1 MRMKRVV
8 VTGMG
13 AVSPFG
19 RGVPAL
25 VGGLMS
31 GMSAVKRLPGL
42 EQVIG
47 LRSLVGAVVPG
58 VDGKEIPRKFRR
70 TMSPMSIF
78 ATLAAQEAVSAAAL
92 ADDIPAGGRL
102 GVSIGSTIGSPA
114 TTQAFFE
121 HFIREKS
128 VEQMKSTVFF
138 QMMNHSCAANVA
150 QALGVTGRI
159 LAPSAACATGCQAV
173 GYAYEMIASGKQ
185 DYMLC
190 GGADEIHPLT
200 TATFDLI
207 NAASTHYNDRPES
220 TPRPF
225 DKARDGVV
233 CSEGAACLL
242 LESLDAALRRNAPI
256 CAEVFGFATVSD
268 TSNIANPDSAA
279 VLLCMEKALVDAG
292 VAPDEIDYVNAHA
305 TGTEAGDIAESEAIS
320 ELLGGD
326 VPVSSLKGHL
336 GHSMAASGALEM
348 VATIAMM
355 TAGRIIPTRNLET
368 IDERCSGIRHVQKIE
383 ERGIKMVL
391 KNNFALGGV
400 NACMVLG
407 RYNSDR

>member
-1 MRMKRVV
+1 MQMKRVA

-19 RGVPAL
+19 RGVSSL
-25 VGGLMS
+25 VDGLLS
-31 GMSAVKRLPGL
+31 GQSAVKRLDGL
-42 EQVIG
+42 EQIVG
-47 LRSLVGAVVPG
+47 LRSFVGAVVPG

-70 TMSPMSIF
+70 SMSPMSIF
-78 ATLAAQEAVSAAAL
+78 ATLAAQEAVGAAAL
-92 ADDIPAGGRL
+92 TEEIPTSGRL
-102 GVSIGSTIGSPA
+102 GVSIGSTVGSPA
-114 TTQAFFE
+114 TMQAFFE
-121 HFIREKS
+121 QFIRERS
-128 VEQMKSTVFF
+128 VEQMKSTLFF

-159 LAPSAACATGCQAV
+159 LAPSAACATGCQAI
-173 GYAYEMIASGKQ
+173 GYAYEMIVSGKQ

-225 DKARDGVV
+225 DRERDGVV
-233 CSEGAACLL
+233 CSEGAAVLL
-242 LESLDAALRRNAPI
+242 LESLDSALARNAHI
-256 CAEVFGFATVSD
+256 YAEILGFATLSD
-268 TSNIANPDSAA
+268 TSNIANPSTAA
-279 VLLCMEKALVDAG
+279 VRLCMEKGLEDAG
-292 VAPDEIDYVNAHA
+292 LAPDEIDYVNAHA
-305 TGTEAGDIAESEAIS
+305 TGTEHGDIAESEAIS
-320 ELLGGD
+320 GLLGGD

-355 TAGRIIPTRNLET
+355 TDGCIIPTRNLET
-368 IDERCSGIRHVQKIE
+368 IDERCAGIRHVQKLE
-383 ERGIKMVL
+383 KRGIRTVL

-400 NACMVLG
+400 NACVVLG
-407 RYNSDR
+407 RYESDR

>member
-1 MRMKRVV
+1 MQMKRVA

-19 RGVPAL
+19 RGVSSL
-25 VGGLMS
+25 VNGLLS
-31 GMSAVKRLPGL
+31 GQSAVKRLDGL
-42 EQVIG
+42 EQIVG
-47 LRSLVGAVVPG
+47 LRSFVGAVVPG

-70 TMSPMSIF
+70 SMSPMSIF
-78 ATLAAQEAVSAAAL
+78 ATLAAQEAVAAAAL
-92 ADDIPAGGRL
+92 AEEIPAGGRL

-114 TTQAFFE
+114 TMQAFFE
-121 HFIREKS
+121 QFIRERS
-128 VEQMKSTVFF
+128 VEQMKSTLFF

-159 LAPSAACATGCQAV
+159 LAPSAACATGCQAI

-225 DKARDGVV
+225 DRARDGVV
-233 CSEGAACLL
+233 CSEGAAVLL
-242 LESLDAALRRNAPI
+242 LESLDSALARNAHI
-256 CAEVFGFATVSD
+256 YVEILGFATLSD
-268 TSNIANPDSAA
+268 TSSIANPSKAA
-279 VLLCMEKALVDAG
+279 VRLCMEKGLEDAG
-292 VAPDEIDYVNAHA
+292 VAPDEVDYVNAHA
-305 TGTEAGDIAESEAIS
+305 TGTEQGDIAESEAIS

-326 VPVSSLKGHL
+326 VPVSSLKGHF

-355 TAGRIIPTRNLET
+355 TDGYIIPTRNLET
-368 IDERCSGIRHVQKIE
+368 IDERCSGIRHVQTLEK
-383 ERGIKMVL
+383 RGIRKVL

-400 NACMVLG
+400 NACVVLG
-407 RYNSDR
+407 RYESDR

>member
-19 RGVPAL
+19 RGVPSL
-25 VGGLMS
+25 VDGLTS
-31 GMSAVKRLPGL
+31 GRSAVKRIEVLKEVL
-42 EQVIG
+42 G

-70 TMSPMSIF
+70 SMSPMSIF
-78 ATLAAQEAVSAAAL
+78 ATLAAQEAMSAAAL
-92 ADDIPAGGRL
+92 GEDIPGCGRL
-102 GVSIGSTIGSPA
+102 GVSIGSTIGSPV
-114 TTQAFFE
+114 TSQAFFE
-121 HFIREKS
+121 QFIKERS
-128 VEQMKSTVFF
+128 VEQMKSTAFF

-150 QALGVTGRI
+150 QTLGVRGRI

-173 GYAYEMIASGKQ
+173 GFAYEMIASDKQ

-190 GGADEIHPLT
+190 GGADELHPLT

-207 NAASTHYNDRPES
+207 NAASTHYNDTPES

-225 DKARDGVV
+225 DKERDGVV

-242 LESLDAALRRNAPI
+242 LESLDSALARNAPI
-256 CAEVFGFATVSD
+256 QAEILGFATVSD
-268 TSNIANPDSAA
+268 TSNIANPDPAA
-279 VLLCMEKALVDAG
+279 IRLCMKMALDDARRTPG
-292 VAPDEIDYVNAHA
+292 EIDYVNAHA
-305 TGTEAGDIAESEAIS
+305 TGTEQGDIAESEAIAA
-320 ELLGGD
+320 LLGSD
-326 VPVSSLKGHL
+326 VPVSSLKGHF
-336 GHSMAASGALEM
+336 GHSMAASGSLEM
-348 VATIAMM
+348 VAAIMMM
-355 TAGRIIPTRNLET
+355 TDGRIFPTMNLET
-368 IDERCSGIRHVQKIE
+368 VDERCSGIRHVQKLE
-383 ERGIKMVL
+383 ERRIDMIL

-407 RYNSDR
+407 RYDSDR

>member
-1 MRMKRVV
+1 MHVRRVV

-19 RGVPAL
+19 RGVPSL
-25 VGGLMS
+25 MNSLMS
-31 GMSAVKRLPGL
+31 GESAVRRIPGL
-42 EQVIG
+42 EQIQG
-47 LRSLVGAVVPG
+47 LRSLVAAEVQGI
-58 VDGKEIPRKFRR
+58 DGKEIPRKFRR
-70 TMSPMSIF
+70 SMSPMSIF
-78 ATLAAQEAVSAAAL
+78 ATLAASEAVAASHL
-92 ADDIPAGGRL
+92 CDEVLSGGRL
-102 GVSIGSTIGSPA
+102 GVSIGSTIGSPV

-121 HFIREKS
+121 QFVREKG

-138 QMMNHSCAANVA
+138 QMMNHSAAANVA
-150 QALGVTGRI
+150 QALGVRGRI

-173 GYAYEMIASGKQ
+173 GYGYEMIAWGKQ

-207 NAASTHYNDRPES
+207 NAASTHYNDRPEA

-242 LESLDAALRRNAPI
+242 LESLDSALMRNAPI
-256 CAEVFGFATVSD
+256 CAEVLGFATVSD

-279 VLLCMEKALVDAG
+279 VRLCMEQALADAQVG
-292 VAPDEIDYVNAHA
+292 PDRIDYVNAHA
-305 TGTEAGDIAESEAIS
+305 TGTEAGDVAESEAIS
-320 ELLGGD
+320 VLLGPS

-355 TAGRIIPTRNLET
+355 TEGRIIPTRNLDE
-368 IDERCSGIRHVQKIE
+368 IDDRCSGIRHVQKIE
-383 ERGIKMVL
+383 ERNIRTAL

-400 NACMVLG
+400 NACIVLG
-407 RYNSDR
+407 RYGSDR